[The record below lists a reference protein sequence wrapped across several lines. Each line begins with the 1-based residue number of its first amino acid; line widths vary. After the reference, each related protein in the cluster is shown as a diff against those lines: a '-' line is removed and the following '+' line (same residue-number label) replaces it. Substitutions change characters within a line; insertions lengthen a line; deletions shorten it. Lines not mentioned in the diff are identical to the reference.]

1 MEIISACFDT
11 KFFQTKVFDH
21 AKWTIKLIDRIFLI
35 GLSRYQNQESTVLIF
50 NSSSSS

>member
-1 MEIISACFDT
+1 MEIVSACFDT

-35 GLSRYQNQESTVLIF
+35 DRLISISESRKHRIDLQ
-50 NSSSSS
+50 